1 MINQKT
7 YVLSNDFSTDTTS
20 LIFETGSLS
29 NASPSA
35 VSRCTVVH
43 CGETTMNWSALYHTW
58 KQTAKARWLL
68 TAGRYDMGLDSV
80 TSEFQGKQSWQL
92 WCNSLHVEY
101 TSSPKECDS
110 VAWAFS
116 VISREVHLT
125 GKHRWGRE
133 GKGMRD
139 RRETGVEK
147 EREVEREAE
156 GEGTEETG
164 GRQGLRG
171 RGKYRGRG
179 REGVGS
185 REGGRGRERN
195 GMRDRRE
202 TGIKKK
208 EIEREAEG
216 ERGREWE
223 TGGRRGLRGRGK

>member
-80 TSEFQGKQSWQL
+80 ASELQGKQSWQL

-101 TSSPKECDS
+101 VSFPKKCDS
-110 VAWAFS
+110 VASAFS
-116 VISREVHLT
+116 VINREIQLT
-125 GKHRWGRE
+125 GKHRWGRGGRE
-133 GKGMRD
+133 WRD
-139 RRETGVEK
+139 RREKG
-147 EREVEREAE
+147 VERE
-156 GEGTEETG
+156 G
-164 GRQGLRG
+164 GI
-171 RGKYRGRG
+171 
-179 REGVGS
+179 
-185 REGGRGRERN
+185 GRGRERK
-195 GMRDRRE
+195 GMRDKRE
-202 TGIKKK
+202 TGIEREK

-223 TGGRRGLRGRGK
+223 TGGRQGLRGRRK